1 MKTYLFT
8 KYCSRYGRDFF
19 QSGQIRT
26 SLQEVKKL
34 VVELHA
40 QMTAQSQDDTPL
52 AGEGEE
58 NVDDP
63 PSDVCNGNEH
73 EDIEQWAHSQ
83 ITLSAKKPQ
92 IQQPLQSMAANL
104 TSLDLEMIRYDQE
117 DKVTVLTGAVQQVW
131 WADRH
136 KMYPQLHHL
145 ACMLMSIP
153 PSSIESER
161 LFSRGSII
169 YSPRRNRLRAKTAET
184 LLFINYNLRHLDK
197 AYVFDS
203 KAFQKS

>member
-26 SLQEVKKL
+26 SLQEVKQL
-34 VVELHA
+34 VVDLHV
-40 QMTAQSQDDTPL
+40 QMTAKSQEDTRL
-52 AGEGEE
+52 AAEEE

-63 PSDVCNGNEH
+63 PSDGVCNGNDP
-73 EDIEQWAHSQ
+73 EDFEQWAHSQ
-83 ITLSAKKPQ
+83 ITQTARNTQ
-92 IQQPLQSMAANL
+92 IQQPLQTMAANL
-104 TSLDLEMIRYDQE
+104 TSLDLEMVRYDQE
-117 DKVTVLTGAVQQVW
+117 DKVTVLSGAVQQVW

-145 ACMLMSIP
+145 ACMLMTIP

-169 YSPRRNRLRAKTAET
+169 YAPRRNRLRAKTAET

-197 AYVFDS
+197 AYDFDS